1 MTRRRRA
8 MSFMGCSRTGARP
21 RAGAGGGM
29 GVLAQQPV
37 VAEAAPVAGRAAT
50 RSKEHSRSA
59 SQP

>member
-1 MTRRRRA
+1 
-8 MSFMGCSRTGARP
+8 
-21 RAGAGGGM
+21 M
-29 GVLAQQPV
+29 GVLAQQPM

>member
-8 MSFMGCSRTGARP
+8 MSFMGRSSSARP
-21 RAGAGGGM
+21 RVGAGGGM
-29 GVLAQQPV
+29 GVLAQQPM
-37 VAEAAPVAGRAAT
+37 VAEAAPAAGRTAT